1 MSNDA
6 YNSRTADKFVLRLPE
21 GMRSRVNVEAT
32 DTHVS
37 MNTYMI
43 QSIAMRLEKEAR
55 LDMLIKLLENALAK
69 ESVKELK
76 LDLAFNGVP
85 GKPEDLRSLFAGPIS
100 LA

>member
-21 GMRSRVNVEAT
+21 GMRSRVNVEST
-32 DTHVS
+32 DSHVS

-55 LDMLIKLLENALAK
+55 LDMLIKLLENALLK
-69 ESVKELK
+69 ESLKEFKVDIALS
-76 LDLAFNGVP
+76 GVAT
-85 GKPEDLRSLFAGPIS
+85 KPEDLRLLLAKPVS